1 MDKMISAAVAK
12 SGRFYDANT
21 NTLYVSTTYNKK
33 RLSYGSDEY
42 KTVREF
48 RSICA
53 DLTIEIVKRAP
64 KKRPLSYDMMKKFIS
79 ILPTAEED
87 MKEMEC
93 QQKLSVAYKS
103 PYKYMELW
111 FNEKYPFHKEMLSEK
126 ENGEV
131 EWDVIALMRLA
142 DAQKKEKETQK
153 AEVPAQTSEV
163 ETQNKIVEL
172 LTPEVVEVT
181 PEVDES
187 TPEDVAIPA

>member
-1 MDKMISAAVAK
+1 MNKMMKSAVARV
-12 SGRFYDANT
+12 GYYYDANT
-21 NTLYVSTTYNKK
+21 NTLYLSTTYNKK

-53 DLTIEIVKRAP
+53 DLTIEVVKRAP
-64 KKRPLSYDMMKKFIS
+64 KKKPMSYEMMKKFIS
-79 ILPTAEED
+79 VLPTAEED
-87 MKEMEC
+87 LKEMER
-93 QQKLSVAYKS
+93 QQMLSVAYKS

-131 EWDVIALMRLA
+131 EWDVVALMRLA
-142 DAQKKEKETQK
+142 DAQKKEKEAQK
-153 AEVPAQTSEV
+153 AEVPAQTSKV
-163 ETQNKIVEL
+163 EAQSKIVEL
-172 LTPEVVEVT
+172 PTSEVVEVT

-187 TPEDVAIPA
+187 IPEDVAVSA

>member
-1 MDKMISAAVAK
+1 MKKMISAAVAK
-12 SGRFYDANT
+12 SGRYFDVNT
-21 NTLYVSTTYNKK
+21 NTLYVSNAYNKK
-33 RLSYGSDEY
+33 RLNYGSDEY
-42 KTVREF
+42 KEVREF
-48 RSICA
+48 RTICPG
-53 DLTIEIVKRAP
+53 LNIEIVTRAP
-64 KKRPLSYDMMKKFIS
+64 KKKPLSYEMMRKFIS

-87 MKEMEC
+87 LKEMER
-93 QQKLSVAYKS
+93 QQMLSVAYKS

-142 DAQKKEKETQK
+142 DAQKKEKEAQK

-163 ETQNKIVEL
+163 EAQNNIVEL
-172 LTPEVVEVT
+172 PTPEVVEVT

-187 TPEDVAIPA
+187 IPEDVAVSA